1 MDQPHIGYRTK
12 NWLIIEETLKTLMA
26 LTVKDLEVLQKHC
39 PDYRME
45 LVNGEIIVM
54 SPSGYESDE
63 VALEVGAQL
72 RNWVRPRKLGRVTGS
87 SAGFILPNS
96 DTRAPDVSFVQAERL
111 RRSPRSFAEVTPDL
125 TVEVKSPTDSVAGL
139 RRKIDDFLNL
149 GTKVGLLINPEKE
162 WVEIRRSGQEAIVL
176 HNGDII
182 TVPELL
188 PGWEV
193 KVEDLWSPN
202 FD

>member
-1 MDQPHIGYRTK
+1 VITAKLQAFRHAAAPSLTMT
-12 NWLIIEETLKTLMA
+12 
-26 LTVKDLEVLQKHC
+26 LTVKDLETLQSHC

-63 VALEVGAQL
+63 VATEVAAQL

-96 DTRAPDVSFVQAERL
+96 DTRAPDVSFVEAERL
-111 RRSPRSFAEVTPDL
+111 RRSPRKFAELAPDL
-125 TVEVKSPTDSVAGL
+125 TVEVKSPSDSVSSL
-139 RRKIDDFLNL
+139 RRKIDDFLTL
-149 GTKVGLLINPEKE
+149 GTRVGLLINPEKE
-162 WVEIRRSGQEAIVL
+162 WVEIRRSGAEAIVL
-176 HNGDII
+176 HNGDLI
-182 TVPELL
+182 TLPDLL

-193 KVEDLWSPN
+193 KVEDLWSPQ

>member
-1 MDQPHIGYRTK
+1 MS
-12 NWLIIEETLKTLMA
+12 
-26 LTVKDLEVLQKHC
+26 LTAKDLERAQEQL
-39 PDYRME
+39 PDYQME

-63 VALEVGAQL
+63 VASEFSAQL

-87 SAGFILPNS
+87 SAGFTLPNA

-111 RRSPRSFAEVTPDL
+111 RKSPRSFAQLAPDL
-125 TVEVKSPTDSVAGL
+125 MVEVKSPTDSLTKL
-139 RRKIDDFLNL
+139 REKIDAFLSL
-149 GTKVGLLINPEKE
+149 GTRVGILIHPEQR
-162 WVEIRRSGQEAIVL
+162 WVEVRRSLQEPL
-176 HNGDII
+176 TFQDGDTLTI
-182 TVPELL
+182 PDLL

-193 KVEDLWSPN
+193 QITDLWSPE

>member
-1 MDQPHIGYRTK
+1 MT
-12 NWLIIEETLKTLMA
+12 
-26 LTVKDLEVLQKHC
+26 LTVKDLEALQTQC

-72 RNWVRPRKLGRVTGS
+72 RNWVRPRRLGRVTGS

-111 RRSPRSFAEVTPDL
+111 RRSPRSFAELAPDL
-125 TVEVKSPTDSVAGL
+125 MVEVKSPTDSMTKL
-139 RRKIDDFLNL
+139 RNKIDQFLEL
-149 GTKVGLLINPEKE
+149 GTRVGILINPEKE
-162 WVEIRRSGQEAIVL
+162 SVEIRRSKAEAIVL
-176 HNGDII
+176 QNGDII
-182 TVPELL
+182 TVPDLL

-193 KVEDLWSPN
+193 KVEDLWSPQ